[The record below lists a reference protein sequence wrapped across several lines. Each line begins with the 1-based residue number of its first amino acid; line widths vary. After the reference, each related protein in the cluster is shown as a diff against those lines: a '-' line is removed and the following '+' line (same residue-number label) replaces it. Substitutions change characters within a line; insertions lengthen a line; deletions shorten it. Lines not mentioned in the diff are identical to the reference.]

1 MSESDSQLF
10 SPADLRAGVELQTDE
25 KAKISVK
32 GLYGKP
38 LPGGPNV
45 HILAAVV
52 RSIGDVIAPN
62 HPVIVYGSDGAKVGA
77 GTTDENGVLHMKVPK
92 DDKYR
97 IELVEQE
104 EDDSGEIIEVPHVVP
119 QDPVFHRVVAKFLD
133 GKGKPLAG
141 VAVSIDG
148 ADSGI
153 VTDAAGLFDIPGH
166 MQAYELT
173 VRGQKFVVHGL
184 PSDDHDKSEENTSVF
199 YLSAT
204 ETA

>member
-1 MSESDSQLF
+1 MSASEGQLF
-10 SPADLRAGVELQTDE
+10 TPADLRVGVELQTDE

-52 RSIGDVIAPN
+52 RTIGDVIAPN
-62 HPVIVYGSDGAKVGA
+62 HPVIVYGSDGKKVGA
-77 GTTDENGVLHMKVPK
+77 GTTDENGMLHMQVPK

-104 EDDSGEIIEVPHVVP
+104 EDDSGEIIEVPHAVT
-119 QDPVFHRVVAKFLD
+119 QKDPYHRVVAKFFD
-133 GKGKPLAG
+133 AKGKPIAG
-141 VAVSIDG
+141 EPVSIDG

-153 VTDAAGLFDIPGH
+153 TTDKNGVFDVPGGL
-166 MQAYELT
+166 QAYELT

-184 PSDDHDKSEENTSVF
+184 PSEDHDKSDEHASLF
-199 YLSAT
+199 YLSAK
-204 ETA
+204 EGA